1 LLVGSV
7 ATWRDRRA
15 LTASL
20 ANAQKVYIH
29 TIRESAFRLPA
40 TMLQPSNPLDFW
52 RQRHH
57 VNLSA
62 LMWMLTFWPRDE
74 RSPFSFLACNLISFD
89 RPGHV
94 GHRLKIPLPPRRMAP
109 AQRKTNN

>member
-1 LLVGSV
+1 M
-7 ATWRDRRA
+7 RDRRA

-20 ANAQKVYIH
+20 ANAQKFYFY
-29 TIRESAFRLPA
+29 TIREPAFRLPA
-40 TMLQPSNPLDFW
+40 IMLQPSISLDFR

-57 VNLSA
+57 VKLST

-74 RSPFSFLACNLISFD
+74 RFAVPFLACNLIPSIAQATRGVASKF
-89 RPGHV
+89 RCRRAGFPGSC
-94 GHRLKIPLPPRRMAP
+94 P